1 MNYKTHQELKRAVS
15 KFVKEYE
22 DHPLLADT
30 VASLKSAM
38 YDLDTML
45 MTPGQKVVASYV
57 KPTGQEPSSF
67 DPKHQ

>member
-1 MNYKTHQELKRAVS
+1 
-15 KFVKEYE
+15 
-22 DHPLLADT
+22 
-30 VASLKSAM
+30 M